1 MLNGC
6 MSAADMIDSLSK
18 SDRSWCLS
26 LTTIYG
32 TVRVGGTGADQA
44 VVLCNQEG
52 LKVDMPHALGAVPVA
67 TGGTIVIPAPPRVL
81 MQEAPTYQEI
91 DPSTLP
97 RSPLPAVRQ
106 APPTVRPQSAP
117 DSRIR
122 DLLKQI
128 KLMQ

>member
-1 MLNGC
+1 MRAALALAVVLILLMLNGC

-52 LKVDMPHALGAVPVA
+52 LKVDMPHALGAVPTPA
-67 TGGTIVIPAPPRVL
+67 GPTPAAIVIPAQPRVYVH
-81 MQEAPTYQEI
+81 EAPALQEV
-91 DPSTLP
+91 DPNVFERARRKP
-97 RSPLPAVRQ
+97 
-106 APPTVRPQSAP
+106 
-117 DSRIR
+117 
-122 DLLKQI
+122 
-128 KLMQ
+128 

>member
-1 MLNGC
+1 MALAVVLMLGGC

-52 LKVDMPHALGAVPVA
+52 LKVDAPFHAPVA
-67 TGGTIVIPAPPRVL
+67 APSTVPTTAGGAIVIPAQPRVYVH
-81 MQEAPTYQEI
+81 EAPALQEV
-91 DPSTLP
+91 DPNVFERARRKP
-97 RSPLPAVRQ
+97 
-106 APPTVRPQSAP
+106 
-117 DSRIR
+117 
-122 DLLKQI
+122 
-128 KLMQ
+128 

>member
-1 MLNGC
+1 MALAVVLVLLMLNGC

-52 LKVDMPHALGAVPVA
+52 LKVDMPHTLGGVTTPAPPSA
-67 TGGTIVIPAPPRVL
+67 PAAIVIPAQPRVYVH
-81 MQEAPTYQEI
+81 EAPALKEV
-91 DPSTLP
+91 DPNVFERARRKP
-97 RSPLPAVRQ
+97 
-106 APPTVRPQSAP
+106 
-117 DSRIR
+117 
-122 DLLKQI
+122 
-128 KLMQ
+128 